1 MPYRDQEDALIVFV
15 KFPEPGK
22 VKTRIARELGAERAA
37 ELYSRMAERIIHDVS
52 GPGAYG
58 TIVYFDP
65 PEREDDIKTWLGS
78 DSLSYEPQ
86 SGGTIGDRMA
96 NAFHRVFCEGAVRAV
111 LIGTDIPEI
120 TADIISAAFDLLSDT
135 DVVLGPAE
143 DGGYY
148 LMGLRKFEPTLFRD
162 IDWGTNT
169 VYTRTLARIVE
180 KNLSHKLLDT
190 LKDVDTA
197 EDIDPGTL
205 ARLRAE

>member
-1 MPYRDQEDALIVFV
+1 MPYRDREDALIVFV

-37 ELYSRMAERIIHDVS
+37 EIYSRMAERIVHDVS

-65 PEREDDIKTWLGS
+65 PERGDNIKTWLGS
-78 DSLSYEPQ
+78 DGLSFEPQ
-86 SGGTIGDRMA
+86 SGGTIGDRMSD
-96 NAFHRVFCEGAVRAV
+96 AFHSVFSEGAVRAV
-111 LIGTDIPEI
+111 LIGTDIPDI
-120 TADIISAAFDLLSDT
+120 TADIVRAAFDLLSDA

-148 LMGLRKFEPTLFRD
+148 LIGLRTFEPILFRD
-162 IDWGTNT
+162 IDWGADT
-169 VYTRTLARIVE
+169 VYTRTIARIVE
-180 KNLSHKLLDT
+180 RNLSHKLLDT

-197 EDIDPGTL
+197 EDIDPVTL
-205 ARLRAE
+205 TRLRAE